1 MANNN
6 KNRSSSKSSSK
17 TTTKSKTTK
26 KVNSYVSTKP
36 TVKPAQY
43 KPMSIDVSTLNQGM
57 PDAYQAQAYEAQNY
71 SGPTYDAQQYQ
82 NGYQAGTYDSK
93 YMPQIEQRLNDVAN
107 WKYDP
112 LQDASYQA
120 LAAVYGARGNQAAKN
135 SLADAAALNG
145 GYGTSNAVSA
155 AQQARNQYNQEL
167 AAMIPELEQ
176 AAYNRAQTGLG
187 ALMDVENT
195 QYGRFRDTEEDKK
208 WAEQN
213 AQNIFSM
220 NNDERYKAVQ
230 NAMDVYGLNRD
241 DYWKA
246 AGMNQ
251 DERYKAYDSLWDRY
265 GALNDNTRYAND
277 FNREENHFKF
287 NAGMDRA
294 DLLNNYYQWA
304 TGYNNDLYKWK
315 LAQQQAQSSGSGG
328 GGRSGGGGGGYSG
341 GSTSTTTGNGTPTY
355 DDVRTSLIQSS
366 GNNKPN
372 NKLISANNLETVKYK
387 NKKGGGRVIK

>member
-1 MANNN
+1 MAN
-6 KNRSSSKSSSK
+6 KSKSSSSSKSK

-43 KPMSIDVSTLNQGM
+43 KPMSIDVNTLNQGM
-57 PDAYQAQAYEAQNY
+57 PDAYQAQTYEAQNY
-71 SGPTYDAQQYQ
+71 GGPTYDAQQYQ

-213 AQNIFSM
+213 AQDIFKM
-220 NNDERYKAVQ
+220 NADERYRAVQ

-265 GALNDNTRYAND
+265 SALNGNTRYAND
-277 FNREENHFKF
+277 FLQGENQFKF

-304 TGYNNDLYKWK
+304 TGYNSDLYKWN
-315 LAQQQAQSSGSGG
+315 LAQQEKAKSGG
-328 GGRSGGGGGGYSG
+328 GGGGGRGRSGGGGGYSG
-341 GSTSTTTGNGTPTY
+341 GSTGTTTDTMPITAE
-355 DDVRTSLIQSS
+355 DFE
-366 GNNKPN
+366 
-372 NKLISANNLETVKYK
+372 KLK
-387 NKKGGGRVIK
+387 NKGNKGKGGAGGGHTIKTNKVMMTK